1 MGEGIL
7 FSFFLIFTG
16 AAVLATAAL
25 YSRQPLLMAYIV
37 LGAFIGPYGAGLVTD
52 VELLSQV
59 ASIGI
64 MFLLFLLGLDMQ
76 PAALLHVLRPAS
88 VVTVISGLL
97 FFGAGYGVSELFGF
111 ASVESVIIG
120 LAMVNSSTIIGIK
133 LLPTTVLHHRHMGE
147 LMVGLLLVQDLVALL
162 MLVAI
167 AGMQSGKMF
176 DLLAFGRIVVAL
188 PVLVGVALG
197 LVRYALVPLF
207 QRFDRFHEYLFLV
220 AIGWCLGMAELS
232 HAIGLSGEAGAFVAG
247 VALASSPVAQFIAL
261 SLRPLRDFFLIL
273 FFFAL
278 GARFDLGLLP
288 DIIWPVLVMAALMVS
303 VKPMVFR
310 LLLGRFSERSELAWD
325 VGFRLGQISEFSL
338 LMAYVAVA
346 SGVIGERASLLI
358 QATAI
363 VTFVVSS
370 YIVVFNY
377 PTPIAV
383 NEKLRRD

>member
-1 MGEGIL
+1 MGGGIL

-16 AAVLATAAL
+16 AAVLATVAL

-88 VVTVISGLL
+88 VVTVISGLV
-97 FFGAGYGVSELFGF
+97 FFGTGYGVSELFGF
-111 ASVESVIIG
+111 TSVESVIIG

-147 LMVGLLLVQDLVALL
+147 LMVGLLLVQDLLALL

-167 AGMQSGKMF
+167 AGMQSGSMF

-188 PVLVGVALG
+188 PVLVLVALG
-197 LVRYALVPLF
+197 LVRYGLVPLF

-232 HAIGLSGEAGAFVAG
+232 HVIGLSGEAGAFVAG

-273 FFFAL
+273 FFFSL

-288 DIIWPVLVMAALMVS
+288 DIIWPALVMAALMVS

-338 LMAYVAVA
+338 LMAYIAVA
-346 SGVIGERASLLI
+346 SSVIGERASLLI

-363 VTFVVSS
+363 VSFVVSS